1 MDTPVPGLWLI
12 VIVILIFVN
21 VFFSLSETSLL
32 ESHKSRL
39 EKMADDGDKEAEEAL
54 KLLEYPSKVAS
65 VLQIGITLIG
75 ILLGVSTSMLLAPYL
90 AELIPLGE
98 YAGQI
103 SLVIGIVV
111 VTYLTL
117 MFSEFLP
124 RRIAMEDPER
134 TLIHCQR
141 TLKNIMVISAPF
153 TMVLSGT
160 AKMMLNFLGVSSRVD
175 DTVTEDEVKDL
186 IEQGMEDGTFERT
199 ERTMVDRVFHMS
211 DQTAYSLMTPRTQML
226 WLDLEDSNEHNLKV
240 IRDNPDSVIPVGK
253 ESLDDFCGVIYTKD
267 LLDAVLANRPLEL
280 AQFIKKPMFI
290 SRSMESF
297 RILEQFNKTGIH
309 EAVVMDEYG
318 GGIGFIT
325 IHDIMMELIG
335 DISAI
340 NEPEP
345 MQIIQRDDTSWF
357 IDGMCSIDDFKEK
370 FDIDQLPDEEE
381 DHFQTMGGFVTS
393 QFGYLPAEQES
404 VEWDEFS
411 FKVLK
416 MDRYRLDRIL
426 CTKIKK
432 PEEAAEA

>member
-103 SLVIGIVV
+103 SLVIGIVA

-318 GGIGFIT
+318 GVIGFIT

-404 VEWDEFS
+404 VVWDEFS
-411 FKVLK
+411 FTVLK
-416 MDRYRLDRIL
+416 MARYRMVRIL